1 MTRLSALTAA
11 TFLVAFFMGTAA
23 YAQTPCAPTETV
35 RKSLSERYSEVVV
48 MRGLVDQRLFE
59 IWSDGSGGFTVT
71 MTHPNAD
78 MTCMIAAG
86 HSLHEVEPKKPS
98 EEPTS

>member
-1 MTRLSALTAA
+1 
-11 TFLVAFFMGTAA
+11 MGIAA

-35 RKSLSERYSEVVV
+35 RKNLSERYSEIVV

-59 IWSDGSGGFTVT
+59 IWSDGLGGFTVT

-86 HSLHEVEPKKPS
+86 HSLHEVESKKS
-98 EEPTS
+98 SKEPAS

>member
-1 MTRLSALTAA
+1 
-11 TFLVAFFMGTAA
+11 MGTTA

-35 RKSLSERYSEVVV
+35 RKSLSEKYSEVVV

-59 IWSDGSGGFTVT
+59 IWSDNFGGFTVT
-71 MTHPNAD
+71 MTHPNQD

-86 HSLHEVEPKKPS
+86 HSLHEVESKKS
-98 EEPTS
+98 SKEPAS